1 MLYND
6 SGCSVVRRVKYVAVK
21 DLLVFFSWFMVRIS
35 ICVGAGYYPCMF
47 AFIQIC
53 NSKDVE
59 RPVKRKN
66 NL

>member
-1 MLYND
+1 MLYNV

-53 NSKDVE
+53 N
-59 RPVKRKN
+59 R
-66 NL
+66 